1 MQTSSGAG
9 GWNLST
15 YSGWTEAEGSRCC
28 QHLLSKCDLFPSHHL
43 TLKRILDHICLVTTF
58 IIVFHF
64 LIIGLGQRAPW
75 VRKHMWESESVC
87 SGLPY
92 SVVKHSFLSVCSCPP
107 LSCCFICLSKLFW
120 HLGLNTQAESSLNGP
135 ISFKVTTHQLE
146 SEPGHRPRR
155 GPGFLPLCVKWHE
168 IRAQDYKHLKQ
179 LGLHSPLSRWE
190 VSSFARSDLSCRHL
204 QIQPDCWVFFF
215 NLFSTVKNKKTP
227 TIKYILKKKPQNPNP
242 TKQQQNPQNQQK
254 TPTKQVGES
263 EW

>member
-1 MQTSSGAG
+1 MWFIPFSSPHFK
-9 GWNLST
+9 
-15 YSGWTEAEGSRCC
+15 EGSGP
-28 QHLLSKCDLFPSHHL
+28 HLFGNHLYYCLPLFNNRSGPKSTLSEKAYVGIRVCVFWPSLFHGKTQLPVCVL
-43 TLKRILDHICLVTTF
+43 LPT
-58 IIVFHF
+58 
-64 LIIGLGQRAPW
+64 
-75 VRKHMWESESVC
+75 SV
-87 SGLPY
+87 LLFY
-92 SVVKHSFLSVCSCPP
+92 
-107 LSCCFICLSKLFW
+107 LSKLFW
-120 HLGLNTQAESSLNGP
+120 HLGLNTQAESSLNDP

-179 LGLHSPLSRWE
+179 LGLHSPLSRWD

-227 TIKYILKKKPQNPNP
+227 TIKYILKKKTQNPNP